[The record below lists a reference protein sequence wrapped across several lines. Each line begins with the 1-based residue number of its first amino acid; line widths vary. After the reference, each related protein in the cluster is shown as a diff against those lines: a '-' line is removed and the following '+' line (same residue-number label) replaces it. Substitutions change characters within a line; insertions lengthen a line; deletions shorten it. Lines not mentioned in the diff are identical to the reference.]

1 MTNLSLKELK
11 PIGKSRSIETIKKIL
26 SEPKPKTNL
35 SKKKIKE
42 IKKDFNKLKYRFS
55 KSKINEFRRGL
66 YNIKKQK
73 NLSALEIKKTEKNL
87 LELEKSLYNL
97 KKHYDYDDTEYQGI
111 RDIGNLFDEVDEV

>member
-11 PIGKSRSIETIKKIL
+11 LIGKSRSIKTIKKIL

-66 YNIKKQK
+66 YNK
-73 NLSALEIKKTEKNL
+73 KKTK
-87 LELEKSLYNL
+87 KSFCARN
-97 KKHYDYDDTEYQGI
+97 KKD
-111 RDIGNLFDEVDEV
+111 

>member
-11 PIGKSRSIETIKKIL
+11 LIGKSRSIKTIKKIL

-87 LELEKSLYNL
+87 LQLEKSLYNL